1 MGFFTYFFLHDLY
14 LNQIIYV
21 HVNLNIIIMY
31 KDMII
36 IKGAKVHNLKNIDV
50 NIPLGK
56 IVAISGV
63 SGSGKSSLALGVL
76 YSEGSR
82 RYLDALSTYT
92 RRRISQSEKANV
104 DSIQYVPAALALHQR
119 PNIPNIRSTF
129 GTSTEL
135 LNSLRLLYSRC
146 GNYFCPNGHMQNP
159 TLNVAREIPI
169 KCTECGEE
177 FYGLGAEEYAFNSD
191 GACPTCSGTGFIRD
205 VDDTKLVSDDTKTL
219 EEGAVDA
226 WNQFGIS
233 WMYRVAGELGVR
245 VDVPFKDL
253 TQKEKDIVYNGE
265 PVKKYINIPSK
276 NGKLFELNAE
286 YRNANKAIEEAL
298 KKAKTEKGLTKIN
311 KFLTTKLCNHCH
323 GTRLNSKANSTLLG
337 GINISEACK
346 MNLKEIVPWISRV
359 IDELPED
366 LRKMAEVISEEFLD
380 DAKILLDLGLSYISL
395 DRPSNTLSTGE
406 LQRVQLAKTLKN
418 HTTGVLYVLDE
429 PSIGLHPNN
438 VDGLISVIRKL
449 VDDGNSIVL
458 VDHDTRILSIAD
470 YMVEMG
476 PQAGVDGGNII
487 AKGKLDEIKS
497 NNNSQIA
504 PFLTNCEKIIIR
516 NKSDNIFEN
525 GSIKIRT
532 NEIHNVK
539 KMDIQFPKGKLSVVT
554 GVSGSGKTTLL
565 LEALYPA
572 VKSLINNEELPEE
585 IEDIECEN
593 INKIELIDS
602 VPIGNNV
609 RSTVATYSKVLDD
622 LRREFAKL
630 TDVYT
635 MSDFSYNTGK
645 LRCET
650 CNGTGSVSMDVQ
662 FLPDVEMTCPECNGL
677 RYSKKAEDIRFNGL
691 SIADIMN
698 LTVDEALNELFELKK
713 VTKKLQKLSDLG
725 LGYLTLGEATP
736 SLSGGEAQRLKLAS
750 EIGKSQKNSVFIF
763 DEPTIGLHPLDVKL
777 LINVFDYLIEKGA
790 TVIVIEHDL
799 DLIANADY
807 ILDIGIDRNYYG
819 GEILASGNLR
829 DIINSGKSLTGKYL
843 AEKEL
848 L

>member
-1 MGFFTYFFLHDLY
+1 
-14 LNQIIYV
+14 
-21 HVNLNIIIMY
+21 MY

-36 IKGAKVHNLKNIDV
+36 IRGARVHNLNNIDV
-50 NIPLGK
+50 DIPLGK

-63 SGSGKSSLALGVL
+63 SGCGKSSLALGVL

-92 RRRISQSEKANV
+92 RRRISQTKKASV
-104 DSIQYVPAALALHQR
+104 DLIQYVPAALALNQR

-146 GNYFCPNGHMQNP
+146 GNYFCPNGHMQEP
-159 TLNVAREIPI
+159 TMNVAREMPI
-169 KCTECGEE
+169 RCHECGEE

-191 GACPTCSGTGFIRD
+191 GACPTCGGTGFIRD
-205 VDDTKLVSDDTKTL
+205 VDTSKLVLDDTKTL
-219 EEGAVDA
+219 EEGAVAA

-233 WMYRVAGELGVR
+233 WMYLVAGELGVR
-245 VDVPFKDL
+245 VDVPFRDL
-253 TQKEKDIVYNGE
+253 TDEEKDIVYNG
-265 PVKKYINIPSK
+265 PAVKKYINIPSK

-286 YRNANKAIEEAL
+286 YRNAHKAIEEAL

-311 KFLTTKLCNHCH
+311 KFLTTKVCSDCG
-323 GTRLNSKANSTLLG
+323 GTRLNKKANQTILG
-337 GINISEACK
+337 GINLSTACE
-346 MNLKEIVPWISRV
+346 MNLQELVLWIPEV
-359 IDELPED
+359 IEGLPGEMQP
-366 LRKMAEVISEEFLD
+366 MAEAIAEEFMD
-380 DAKILLDLGLSYISL
+380 NANILLDLGLSYISL
-395 DRPSNTLSTGE
+395 DRPANTLSTGE
-406 LQRVQLAKTLKN
+406 LQRVQLAKTLRN

-429 PSIGLHPNN
+429 PSIGLHPDN
-438 VDGLISVIRKL
+438 VDGLISVIRRL
-449 VDDGNSIVL
+449 IDDGNSIIL

-470 YMVEMG
+470 YMIEMG
-476 PQAGVDGGNII
+476 PRAGADGGNII
-487 AKGKLDEIKS
+487 TQGPLSEIEDDPA
-497 NNNSQIA
+497 SQIG
-504 PFLTNCEKIIIR
+504 PFLTNSEKIIIR
-516 NKSDNIFEN
+516 DKSDDIFEN
-525 GSIKIRT
+525 GEISIRT
-532 NEIHNVK
+532 SEIHNVK
-539 KMDIQFPKGKLSVVT
+539 GLDVRIPKGKLTVVS

-572 VKSLINNEELPEE
+572 VKAVINGEDLPDE
-585 IEDIECEN
+585 ILDIDCGD
-593 INKIELIDS
+593 IKKIDLIDS
-602 VPIGNNV
+602 VPIGQNV

-630 TDVYT
+630 SDEYK

-662 FLPDVEMTCPECNGL
+662 FLPDVEITCPDCDGS
-677 RYSKKAEDIRFNGL
+677 RYDKKVEEITYNGL
-691 SIADIMN
+691 SIADVMS
-698 LTVDEALNELFELKK
+698 LTADEALEELFGLEK
-713 VTKKLQKLSDLG
+713 VTRKQQKLSDLG

-750 EIGKSQKNSVFIF
+750 EIGKSQKNSIFIF
-763 DEPTIGLHPLDVKL
+763 DEPTIGLHPLDVKR
-777 LINVFDYLIEKGA
+777 LINVLDYLIERGA

-807 ILDIGIDRNYYG
+807 IIDIGIDDNYWG
-819 GEILASGNLR
+819 GDILASGSLEE
-829 DIINSGKSLTGKYL
+829 IITSPKSQTGKYL

-848 L
+848 S

>member
-1 MGFFTYFFLHDLY
+1 MVWAFVLSEDILLLMFRYY
-14 LNQIIYV
+14 
-21 HVNLNIIIMY
+21 IMY
-31 KDMII
+31 RDMIVI
-36 IKGAKVHNLKNIDV
+36 RGARVHNLKNIDV
-50 NIPLGK
+50 DIPLGK

-92 RRRISQSEKANV
+92 RRRISQSQKAQV
-104 DSIQYVPAALALHQR
+104 DMIQYVPAALALHQR

-146 GNYFCPNGHMQNP
+146 GNYFCPNGHMQEA
-159 TLNVAREIPI
+159 TLNVARELPI
-169 KCTECGEE
+169 KCPECGEE

-191 GACPTCSGTGFIRD
+191 GACPACSGTGFVRD
-205 VDDTKLVSDDTKTL
+205 IDSAMLVPDETKTL
-219 EEGAVDA
+219 EEGAVAA

-233 WMYRVAGELGVR
+233 WMYHVAGELGVR
-245 VDVPFKDL
+245 VDVPFMDL
-253 TQKEKDIVYNGE
+253 TDEEKDIVYNG
-265 PVKKYINIPSK
+265 PKVKRYINIPSK

-286 YRNANKAIEEAL
+286 YRNAHRAIEEAL
-298 KKAKTEKGLTKIN
+298 KNAKTEKGLAKIN
-311 KFLTTKLCNHCH
+311 KFLTTKVCSDCG
-323 GTRLNSKANSTLLG
+323 GTRLNPKARETLLG
-337 GINISEACK
+337 GINISKACE
-346 MNLKEIVPWISRV
+346 MSLKDLVKWVLDIV
-359 IDELPED
+359 ENLPED
-366 LRKMAEVISEEFLD
+366 LRPMARDIADEFMD
-380 DAKILLDLGLSYISL
+380 NADILLDLGLNYISL
-395 DRPSNTLSTGE
+395 DRPANTLSTGE
-406 LQRVQLAKTLKN
+406 LQRVQLAKTLRN

-438 VDGLISVIRKL
+438 VNGLISVIRRL
-449 VDDGNSIVL
+449 VEDGNSIIL

-470 YMVEMG
+470 YMIEMG
-476 PQAGVDGGNII
+476 PNAGNGGGNII
-487 AKGKLDEIKS
+487 AQGSLDEIKDNPS
-497 NNNSQIA
+497 SQIA
-504 PFLTNCEKIIIR
+504 PFLTNSEKIIIR
-516 NKSDNIFEN
+516 DKSEDAFEE
-525 GSIKIRT
+525 GIIAIKT
-532 NEIHNVK
+532 DKIHNVLP
-539 KMDIQFPKGKLSVVT
+539 MDVKIPKGKLTVVS

-572 VKSLINNEELPEE
+572 VKSCIDNEDLPED
-585 IEDIECEN
+585 ILDIECEG
-593 INKIELIDS
+593 IKKIDLIDS
-602 VPIGNNV
+602 VPIGQNV

-630 TDVYT
+630 SDEYK

-645 LRCET
+645 LRCPT

-662 FLPDVEMTCPECNGL
+662 FLPDVEMTCPDCDGT
-677 RYSKKAEDIRFNGL
+677 RYNADIENVKYNGL
-691 SIADIMN
+691 SLAEIMG
-698 LTVDEALNELFELKK
+698 LTVDEALENLFGLEK
-713 VTKKLQKLSDLG
+713 VTAKLQKLSDLG

-750 EIGKSQKNSVFIF
+750 EIGKTQKNSVFIF
-763 DEPTIGLHPLDVKL
+763 DEPTIGLHPLDVKV
-777 LINVFDYLIEKGA
+777 LIDVFDHLIDRGA

-807 ILDIGIDRNYYG
+807 IIDIGIDDDNNA
-819 GEILASGNLR
+819 GEILASGSLN
-829 DIINSGKSLTGKYL
+829 DIVNSKKSLTGKYL

>member
-1 MGFFTYFFLHDLY
+1 
-14 LNQIIYV
+14 
-21 HVNLNIIIMY
+21 MY
-31 KDMII
+31 QDMII
-36 IKGAKVHNLKNIDV
+36 IRGAKVHNLKNIDV
-50 NIPLGK
+50 DIPLGK

-92 RRRISQSEKANV
+92 RRRISQSRKAQV
-104 DSIQYVPAALALHQR
+104 DLIQYVPAALALHQR

-146 GNYFCPNGHMQNP
+146 GNYTCPNGHLQEP

-169 KCTECGEE
+169 VCPECGEE

-191 GACPTCSGTGFIRD
+191 GACPTCSGTGYIRD
-205 VDDTKLVSDDTKTL
+205 VDDTTLVGDETKTL

-233 WMYRVAGELGVR
+233 WMYHVAGELGVR
-245 VDVPFKDL
+245 LDVPFKDL
-253 TQKEKDIVYNGE
+253 TDEEKDIVYNG
-265 PVKKYINIPSK
+265 PAVKKYINIPSK

-286 YRNANKAIEEAL
+286 YRNAHKAIEEAL
-298 KKAKTEKGLTKIN
+298 RNAKTEKGLTKIN
-311 KFLTTKLCNHCH
+311 KFLTTKVCSDCH
-323 GTRLNSKANSTLLG
+323 GTRLNARANQTLLG
-337 GINISEACK
+337 GLTLSQACELNLNELVQWIPEVIS
-346 MNLKEIVPWISRV
+346 NLPSEV
-359 IDELPED
+359 
-366 LRKMAEVISEEFLD
+366 RKMAESIAEEFMN

-406 LQRVQLAKTLKN
+406 LQRVQLAKTLRN
-418 HTTGVLYVLDE
+418 RTTGVLYVLDE
-429 PSIGLHPNN
+429 PSIGLHPDN
-438 VDGLISVIRKL
+438 VNGLISVIRKL
-449 VDDGNSIVL
+449 VEDGNSIIL
-458 VDHDTRILSIAD
+458 VDHDTKILSIAD
-470 YMVEMG
+470 YMIEMG
-476 PQAGVDGGNII
+476 PQAGADGGNII
-487 AKGKLDEIKS
+487 AQGSLKEIEM
-497 NNNSQIA
+497 NPDSQIA
-504 PFLTNCEKIIIR
+504 PFLTNAENVIIR
-516 NKSDNIFEN
+516 DKSGDVFEN
-525 GSIKIRT
+525 GSINIRT

-539 KMDIQFPKGKLSVVT
+539 SMDINIPKGKLTVVS

-572 VKSLINNEELPEE
+572 VKAIINGEELSDE
-585 IEDIECEN
+585 ILDIDCEG
-593 INKIELIDS
+593 IKKIDLIDS
-602 VPIGNNV
+602 VPIGKNV

-630 TDVYT
+630 TDEYK
-635 MSDFSYNTGK
+635 MADFSYNTGK

-662 FLPDVEMTCPECNGL
+662 FLPDVEITCPECDGL
-677 RYSKKAEDIRFNGL
+677 RYDRKVEDITYNGL
-691 SIADIMN
+691 SIADIMG
-698 LTVDEALNELFELKK
+698 LTIDEALEELFELDK
-713 VTKKLQKLSDLG
+713 VTRKLQKLSDLG

-750 EIGKSQKNSVFIF
+750 EIGKSQKNSIFIF
-763 DEPTIGLHPLDVKL
+763 DEPTIGLHPLDVKV
-777 LINVFDYLIEKGA
+777 LIDVFDHLIGKGA

-807 ILDIGIDRNYYG
+807 IIDIGIDDDYWG
-819 GEILASGNLR
+819 GDILASGSLK
-829 DIINSGKSLTGKYL
+829 DVINTENSLTGKYL
-843 AEKEL
+843 AEKGL
-848 L
+848 KG

>member
-1 MGFFTYFFLHDLY
+1 
-14 LNQIIYV
+14 
-21 HVNLNIIIMY
+21 MY

-50 NIPLGK
+50 DIPLGK

-82 RYLDALSTYT
+82 RYLDALYT
-92 RRRISQSEKANV
+92 RRRISQSQKANV
-104 DSIQYVPAALALHQR
+104 DSIQYVPAALALNQR

-146 GNYFCPNGHMQNP
+146 GNYFCSNGHMQEP
-159 TLNVAREIPI
+159 TLNVAREVPI
-169 KCTECGEE
+169 KCSVCGEE

-205 VDDTKLVSDDTKTL
+205 VDDTKLVSDESKTL

-253 TQKEKDIVYNGE
+253 SDEEKNIIYSGE
-265 PVKKYINIPSK
+265 AVKKYINIPSK

-286 YRNANKAIEEAL
+286 YRNAHKAIEEAL
-298 KKAKTEKGLTKIN
+298 KKAKTEKGLVKIN
-311 KFLTTKLCNHCH
+311 KFLTTKECSDCN

-337 GINISEACK
+337 GINLSEACK
-346 MNLKEIVPWISRV
+346 MNLQELVLWIPEIINN
-359 IDELPED
+359 LPEEVA
-366 LRKMAEVISEEFLD
+366 KMASDISEEFLD
-380 DAKILLDLGLSYISL
+380 NAKILLDLGLNYISL

-429 PSIGLHPNN
+429 PSIGLHPDN
-438 VDGLISVIRKL
+438 VDGLISVIKRL
-449 VDDGNSIVL
+449 IGDGNSIIL

-470 YMVEMG
+470 YMIEMG
-476 PQAGVDGGNII
+476 PHAGADGGNII
-487 AKGKLDEIKS
+487 SEGSLDEIK
-497 NNNSQIA
+497 NNNASQIA
-504 PFLTNCEKIIIR
+504 PFLTNTEKIIIR
-516 NKSDNIFEN
+516 DKSEDIFEN
-525 GSIKIRT
+525 GFLEIKT

-539 KMDIQFPKGKLSVVT
+539 PLNVKIPKGKLTVVS

-572 VKSLINNEELPEE
+572 IKSIINDERLPEGVM
-585 IEDIECEN
+585 DIECED
-593 INKIELIDS
+593 IKKIDLIDS
-602 VPIGNNV
+602 VPIGQNV

-630 TDVYT
+630 TDNYK
-635 MSDFSYNTGK
+635 MSDFSYNTGSLK
-645 LRCET
+645 CET
-650 CNGTGSVSMDVQ
+650 CNGTGNISMDVQ
-662 FLPDVEMTCPECNGL
+662 FLPDVEITCPDCGGT
-677 RYSKKAEDIRFNGL
+677 RYDVKAGEIKYNDL
-691 SIADIMN
+691 SIADIMG
-698 LTVDEALNELFELKK
+698 LTIDEALEELFDLSK

-763 DEPTIGLHPLDVKL
+763 DEPTIGLHPLDVKV
-777 LINVFDYLIEKGA
+777 LINVLDYLIDKGA

-799 DLIANADY
+799 DLISNADY
-807 ILDIGIDRNYYG
+807 IIDIGIDDNYSG
-819 GEILASGNLR
+819 GEILATGSLD
-829 DIINSGKSLTGKYL
+829 DIINSEKSLTGKYL
-843 AEKEL
+843 KEKEL